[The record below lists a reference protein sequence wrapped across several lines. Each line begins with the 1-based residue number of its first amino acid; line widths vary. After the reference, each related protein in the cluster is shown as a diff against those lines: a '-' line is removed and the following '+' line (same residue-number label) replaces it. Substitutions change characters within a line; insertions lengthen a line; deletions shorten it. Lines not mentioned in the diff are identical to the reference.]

1 MQTKQNSQQSITSDR
16 IEANQIESRT
26 HQKAISYETLYFSAK
41 AAGIN
46 EPQYLIFAA
55 RQYYIGAVAMLTMA
69 VGKEAAMSSENQ
81 GKMHQLY
88 GAMSAVHDLDS
99 FR

>member
-1 MQTKQNSQQSITSDR
+1 
-16 IEANQIESRT
+16 
-26 HQKAISYETLYFSAK
+26 
-41 AAGIN
+41 
-46 EPQYLIFAA
+46 
-55 RQYYIGAVAMLTMA
+55 MLTMA